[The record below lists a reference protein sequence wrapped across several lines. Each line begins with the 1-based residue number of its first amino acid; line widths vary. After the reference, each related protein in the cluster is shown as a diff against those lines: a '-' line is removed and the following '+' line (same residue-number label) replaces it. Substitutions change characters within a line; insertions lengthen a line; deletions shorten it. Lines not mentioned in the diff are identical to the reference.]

1 LQLQVKSVCDILL
14 PVAVRLR
21 DHGAA
26 VQNPD
31 QRSSG
36 IRNNAMAL
44 FPKKIDFFEQ
54 FDRALEN
61 VSRATNVLVDTLNN
75 FETFEK
81 KAKVIYEFEQEGD
94 MLTHDIMK
102 DLNKTFLTPI
112 DREDIHA
119 LASRIDDVIDLMWA
133 AVDRMTVYRIEKP
146 TPEVISIAEDL
157 QMTADILKKALRE
170 LRAKQY
176 SRVQEHCIEI
186 NRLEN
191 RIDRKYRDALGK
203 LVNDQS
209 DPVYIIKWKDI
220 YQLFEDASDR
230 AEDIANILESIVL
243 KNA

>member
-1 LQLQVKSVCDILL
+1 
-14 PVAVRLR
+14 
-21 DHGAA
+21 
-26 VQNPD
+26 
-31 QRSSG
+31 
-36 IRNNAMAL
+36 MAL

-61 VSRATNVLVDTLNN
+61 VSRAANVLVDSLNN

-133 AVDRMTVYRIEKP
+133 AVDRMTVYKIEKP

-170 LRAKQY
+170 LRSKQY

-203 LVNDQS
+203 LVNDQN

-230 AEDIANILESIVL
+230 AEDIANILETIVL

>member
-1 LQLQVKSVCDILL
+1 MGPPVKI
-14 PVAVRLR
+14 PTKE
-21 DHGAA
+21 
-26 VQNPD
+26 
-31 QRSSG
+31 QRYSQTT
-36 IRNNAMAL
+36 MAL

-61 VSRATNVLVDTLNN
+61 VSRAANVLVDTLNH

-133 AVDRMTVYRIEKP
+133 AVDRMTVYKIEKP

-203 LVNDQS
+203 LVNDQT

-230 AEDIANILESIVL
+230 AEDIANILETIVL